1 MDANASPQA
10 NPMLAQMKDI
20 VLPPEVPAWPPAPWV
35 WAVALLL
42 VLILAMAIW
51 FWRKRRAARQAWLQP
66 RDEALSLLGSLSP
79 ATEQFALELS
89 ALLKRAA
96 LSYFPRAEVASLT
109 GAAWTDFLNQR
120 LPSNAQGNFS
130 LLQRSAYQPAPMAK
144 ADAEALKALAEQW
157 LIALPQTAKATINQ
171 TSRHMPIGQKAS
183 LSQSGGA

>member
-42 VLILAMAIW
+42 VLILATAIW

-79 ATEQFALELS
+79 TTEQFALELS

-96 LSYFPRAEVASLT
+96 LSYFPRAKVASLT

-120 LPSNAQGNFS
+120 LPGYSQGNFS
-130 LLQRSAYQPAPMAK
+130 LLQQSAYQPAPMAK

-171 TSRHMPIGQKAS
+171 TSRHMPIGLKAS